1 MASNKAKQAG
11 KTNYEMAK
19 KSVELKDDIDLN
31 VTFDDIGN
39 KDAYEASEYRCTC
52 CGKVYTK
59 QKNNFT
65 TTRSPLFKANNGYV
79 NICNS
84 CRDKYYT
91 RLVNLYSGNEEKALL
106 RMCQIFDWLF
116 NEVPA
121 GMSRENGKDRTRV
134 NEYVN
139 KLNLGQCAKHGS
151 TYVDTIK
158 NDFKEMKEEV
168 IDSVEETKDSKTKK
182 STVKFFGTGFTEED
196 YDFLEEQYTDWTT
209 RHECQSKAQE
219 EVFKQLCFA
228 QLDILKA
235 KRRGDNAKDELKT
248 FQDLLDT
255 AKLKPKQINTDSLS
269 SDRTF
274 GQLIKLWEDEKPI
287 PEPDEE
293 FKDVDGI
300 KRYIS
305 VFFLGHLA
313 KMLGV
318 KNKWSKMYEDEMSKY
333 KVEKPEY
340 EDDDEALFE
349 SVFSGHLE
357 DED

>member
-11 KTNYEMAK
+11 VTNEEMAK
-19 KSVELKDDIDLN
+19 RSANSKKIVNTDLKVKMKTKETQN
-31 VTFDDIGN
+31 R
-39 KDAYEASEYRCTC
+39 EYYCTC
-52 CGKVYTK
+52 CGRHWNK
-59 QKNNFT
+59 QKDNFSAS
-65 TTRSPLFKANNGYV
+65 RSPLYKSNNGYV
-79 NICNS
+79 HICKD
-84 CRDKYYT
+84 CTAEYYKQMVD
-91 RLVNLYSGNEEKALL
+91 LFDGNEEHAIE
-106 RMCQIFDWLF
+106 RMCQIFDWMYHEL
-116 NEVPA
+116 PL
-121 GMSRENGKDRTRV
+121 GMSRHISKDRPRV
-134 NEYVN
+134 HDYVN
-139 KLNLGQCAKHGS
+139 KIYMNQSKSIPNCDY
-151 TYVDTIK
+151 TYVTTIK
-158 NDFKEMKEEV
+158 NKNSDTV
-168 IDSVEETKDSKTKK
+168 IESLDEIKDKKAKK
-182 STVKFFGTGFTEED
+182 STVKFFGTGFSEED

-235 KRRGDNAKDELKT
+235 KRKGDPAKDELRT

-255 AKLKPKQINTDSLS
+255 AKLKPKQINTDTLT

-300 KRYIS
+300 ARYIS

-318 KNKWSKMYEDEMSKY
+318 KNKWSKMYEDEMAKY

-340 EDDDEALFE
+340 EDDDDALFE

-357 DED
+357 GDN